1 MWGLL
6 MILVC
11 LFLHPIRMGYGLN
24 DIVYSKDLSGSIL
37 DEASIINA
45 FDLLFLE
52 KKDCLPSLLMKF
64 ICISK
69 FIDWM

>member
-1 MWGLL
+1 
-6 MILVC
+6 
-11 LFLHPIRMGYGLN
+11 MGYGLN